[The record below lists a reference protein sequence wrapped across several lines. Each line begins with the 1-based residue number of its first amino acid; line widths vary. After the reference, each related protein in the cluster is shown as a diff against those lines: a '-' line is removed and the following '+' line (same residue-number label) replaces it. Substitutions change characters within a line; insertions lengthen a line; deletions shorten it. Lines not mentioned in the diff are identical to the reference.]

1 MASTVVTCVT
11 CVTSVHRT
19 AESARKGWS
28 GVREAHEKLE
38 ALCAAEE
45 TEEEAAELPE
55 TDPLIVLG
63 ACVQFVTSCAEYVAR
78 AAAEGRHL
86 PAALR
91 VLVGERLVAALLEG
105 PHAEVVRAAFP
116 VLQGDRQLWRRIAPC
131 RSRWRG

>member
-1 MASTVVTCVT
+1 MRTLGANLSPSSRLTMASTVVTCVT

-63 ACVQFVTSCAEYVAR
+63 ACVQFVTSCAEYVALSDAYKTR
-78 AAAEGRHL
+78 NGKGHPL
-86 PAALR
+86 VVVHAL
-91 VLVGERLVAALLEG
+91 
-105 PHAEVVRAAFP
+105 AF
-116 VLQGDRQLWRRIAPC
+116 
-131 RSRWRG
+131 